1 MRMGLH
7 AAVIVALAAI
17 GGTGGA
23 GAAQALT
30 IDFDAFAFNDS
41 GIHDLT
47 PISGTL
53 SLDGFTFT
61 PSQFTKFD
69 VLGTQE
75 ARFAGEVA
83 MFNNENTGTTTIA
96 RSGGGTFSVE
106 SIDVANILGPGAD
119 SITFHGAVHGGG
131 TVTQSFSFDSFGH
144 FTTLF
149 LDSDFE
155 NLDSLSFDENGNPSF
170 QFTDLVV
177 DAAAAVPEPAS
188 LTLLGGGLV
197 GFLLARR
204 RRRAAAL
211 PHLR

>member
-1 MRMGLH
+1 MRMRMH
-7 AAVIVALAAI
+7 AAVIAALAAM
-17 GGTGGA
+17 GGA

-30 IDFDAFAFNDS
+30 IDFDDFAFNDK

-53 SLDGFTFT
+53 EWDGFVFT

-83 MFNNENTGTTTIA
+83 MFNNENTGTTTLT
-96 RSGGGTFSVE
+96 RDGGGTFAVE
-106 SIDVANILGPGAD
+106 SIDVANILGPGAN

-131 TVTQSFSFDSFGH
+131 TVTQSFTFDSFGH
-144 FTTLF
+144 LTTLF
-149 LDSDFE
+149 LDNDFA
-155 NLDSLSFDENGNPSF
+155 NLDALSFDENGNPSF

-177 DAAAAVPEPAS
+177 DADAAVPEPAGV
-188 LTLLGGGLV
+188 TVLGGALV
-197 GFLLARR
+197 GVMLARR
-204 RRRAAAL
+204 RRRTPAL
-211 PHLR
+211 PIAQ

>member
-7 AAVIVALAAI
+7 AAVFAALAVM
-17 GGTGGA
+17 GGA
-23 GAAQALT
+23 GTAQALT
-30 IDFDAFAFNDS
+30 IDFDDFAFNDT

-53 SLDGFTFT
+53 ERDGFTFT

-83 MFNNENTGTTTIA
+83 MFNNENTGTTTLT
-96 RSGGGTFSVE
+96 RDGGGTFAVE
-106 SIDVANILGPGAD
+106 SIDVANILGPGAN

-131 TVTQSFSFDSFGH
+131 TVTESFSFDSFGH
-144 FTTLF
+144 LTTLS
-149 LDSDFE
+149 LDSDFA
-155 NLDSLSFDENGNPSF
+155 NLDALSFDENGNPSF

-177 DAAAAVPEPAS
+177 DADAAVPEPAG
-188 LTLLGGGLV
+188 LAVLGGGLI
-197 GFLLARR
+197 GLLLARR
-204 RRRAAAL
+204 RRGIAAL
-211 PHLR
+211 PRLW